1 MCDVGAMVSGLQVEA
16 SLEVGISSL
25 VELTAE
31 FRLQGAGSGESGS
44 SGPSPLTDCTVP
56 AAAARS
62 SPARRAPQ
70 PRALPAGPRWDRRL
84 WRLACGQAARRR
96 GPVWSRGVSGDPM
109 RVGVRVFLAVDPGV
123 DLDGCPPSRFP
134 LAACALALP
143 RAHFDLCMSV
153 QVWRTMYL
161 HLAVS

>member
-16 SLEVGISSL
+16 SLEVGIPSL

-96 GPVWSRGVSGDPM
+96 GPVWSPLECREIRCAWEFECFWQLTQGLTLTVVP
-109 RVGVRVFLAVDPGV
+109 LPGSP
-123 DLDGCPPSRFP
+123 LP
-134 LAACALALP
+134 LAPWPCPAPTTLIFECQCKCGE
-143 RAHFDLCMSV
+143 RCTF
-153 QVWRTMYL
+153 T
-161 HLAVS
+161 